1 MGRLN
6 STTRE
11 SERKMGPRVPPRD
24 LDRLRALSPISRPA
38 KMNSRTPVILHAPRS
53 GASSSIAGGP
63 STPVS
68 AFNPGHRSQ
77 SARVIRQ
84 PHAANI
90 NNNNNRKP
98 GTPHIAKAVAKRKQ
112 LNTAFY
118 ASPRKTSA
126 PSKLINALGGSLDSL
141 PSTVSVR
148 RKVSTPAKALNST
161 ISSAS
166 SQG

>member
-1 MGRLN
+1 MG
-6 STTRE
+6 
-11 SERKMGPRVPPRD
+11 
-24 LDRLRALSPISRPA
+24 
-38 KMNSRTPVILHAPRS
+38 NSRTPILHAPRS
-53 GASSSIAGGP
+53 GASSSVTGGP
-63 STPVS
+63 STPVN

-84 PHAANI
+84 PHSANV
-90 NNNNNRKP
+90 NNNNNRKA
-98 GTPHIAKAVAKRKQ
+98 GTPHAPKTSITQKKQ

-148 RKVSTPAKALNST
+148 RKVSTPAKALTST

-166 SQG
+166 SQGSSISSSSSSNKENK